1 MNLVYDIYLVF
12 SLSRWVGNLF
22 TDLSYVVDTIVGCRI
37 YLYNIQRTHQHINT
51 STSQHL
57 TTYHHF
63 TTNFLFFVMY
73 TPGFS
78 PSSDSPL
85 ERTFLPV
92 RS

>member
-1 MNLVYDIYLVF
+1 MSISKHRKISNV
-12 SLSRWVGNLF
+12 
-22 TDLSYVVDTIVGCRI
+22 
-37 YLYNIQRTHQHINT
+37 NIFNIENIKCQHLNISTH
-51 STSQHL
+51 QHL

>member
-1 MNLVYDIYLVF
+1 MSTPQHLNISTLKNLNI
-12 SLSRWVGNLF
+12 STSNL
-22 TDLSYVVDTIVGCRI
+22 
-37 YLYNIQRTHQHINT
+37 NT
-51 STSQHL
+51 STSHHL

>member
-1 MNLVYDIYLVF
+1 MKSIF
-12 SLSRWVGNLF
+12 SMIAKLLIEFLISVH
-22 TDLSYVVDTIVGCRI
+22 RI
-37 YLYNIQRTHQHINT
+37 NNVNISTH
-51 STSQHL
+51 QHL

-63 TTNFLFFVMY
+63 TTNFLFCVMY

>member
-1 MNLVYDIYLVF
+1 MRDVLGLKRPSLREIF
-12 SLSRWVGNLF
+12 SRFVPLRGFFIKSSGRCQ
-22 TDLSYVVDTIVGCRI
+22 YR
-37 YLYNIQRTHQHINT
+37 NISNVNIEISNVNISTH
-51 STSQHL
+51 QHL

-63 TTNFLFFVMY
+63 TTNFLLFVMY